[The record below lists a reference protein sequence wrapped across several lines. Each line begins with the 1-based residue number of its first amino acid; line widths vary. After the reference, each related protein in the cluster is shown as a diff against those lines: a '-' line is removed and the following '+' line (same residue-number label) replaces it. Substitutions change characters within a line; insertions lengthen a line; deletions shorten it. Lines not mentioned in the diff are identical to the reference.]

1 MPTRV
6 SLPRFRFF
14 FGPVT
19 RFTVNITYALSF
31 AFIMRR
37 ETSAARIYVMR
48 SWILY
53 TLRVF
58 GLILIFQIRAS
69 SPNFMPQCE
78 AKTPPFY
85 GRFRPRWYTVD
96 VVKRLPSRGR
106 SRVRFWTVTSL
117 EDICKEPPGGER
129 YSRDFLATVGSRW
142 VICILLLWHAVCVS
156 PGRSHIL
163 FVGLRV
169 SLSFRCASEDSSAWS
184 IAAGNCQ
191 LSLLTNPFHLPSR
204 N

>member
-31 AFIMRR
+31 AFIMKRV
-37 ETSAARIYVMR
+37 TSTARIFVLR

-96 VVKRLPSRGR
+96 VAKRLPSGGR

-117 EDICKEPPGGER
+117 EDICKEPLGGTLFKRFPGH
-129 YSRDFLATVGSRW
+129 SRQPVSYLHSSSLTRRMRESR
-142 VICILLLWHAVCVS
+142 AQ
-156 PGRSHIL
+156 PY
-163 FVGLRV
+163 FVRGV
-169 SLSFRCASEDSSAWS
+169 T
-184 IAAGNCQ
+184 G
-191 LSLLTNPFHLPSR
+191 
-204 N
+204 